1 MLKNSLLIAKK
12 DFSYSLKDR
21 SLLVWMFI
29 MPLVF
34 FGFIGSTTGGLGG
47 QKGPLNIAIWE
58 SVENRAQTN
67 PLAKQL
73 IHNLES
79 ENYNIKIFN
88 VTNDSKERKYHFK
101 DYTRRLWLPEHMQE
115 NLAKGEKI
123 EIEYS
128 STASGLGQD
137 KDKFAIEKAI
147 YKTLGDV
154 LVYKKING
162 DTENIS
168 FDEINKRPKN
178 IAVEVSSAGEKR
190 TIPSG
195 FNQAVPGILV
205 MFIMM
210 IALSA
215 GSVSLFLER
224 QSGVLKRLAAT
235 PLTRSEIVLGKWLG
249 KWFVTLLQLAYG
261 MLTGWLIFKIHWGN
275 HLLVIVLVLAIWA
288 AFNAALAVLLGSFAR
303 SEGQVSLIATI
314 SSLLLAALGGCWW
327 PIEIT
332 PQWMQTLAHFLP
344 TGWIMDVLHQLMY
357 FGGNITDISWQ
368 IMALII
374 ISIVSLSIAFKRF
387 RFF

>member
-1 MLKNSLLIAKK
+1 MLKNILFIAKK
-12 DFSYSLKDR
+12 DFSYSLKDK

-47 QKGPLNIAIWE
+47 QKGSSNIAIWE
-58 SVENRAQTN
+58 SVENMSQTN

-73 IHNLES
+73 IRNLAS
-79 ENYNIKIFN
+79 ENYTIKIFN
-88 VTNDSKERKYHFK
+88 KTTAAKEIKYHFK
-101 DYTRRLWLPEHMQE
+101 DYTRQLWLPINMQE
-115 NLAKGEKI
+115 KLDKGEKI
-123 EIEYS
+123 EIQYLS
-128 STASGLGQD
+128 SASGLGQD

-154 LVYKKING
+154 LVFKKFHG
-162 DTENIS
+162 DTNNIS
-168 FDEINKRPKN
+168 FDEINKLPQN
-178 IAVEVSSAGEKR
+178 IVVDISSAGEKR
-190 TIPSG
+190 IIPSG

-210 IALSA
+210 IALSS
-215 GSVSLFLER
+215 GSVALFLER
-224 QSGVLKRLAAT
+224 QSGVLKRLAST
-235 PLTRSEIVLGKWLG
+235 PLTRTEIVLGKWLG

-275 HLLVIVLVLAIWA
+275 HLLAIVLVLSIWA
-288 AFNAALAVLLGSFAR
+288 AFNAALAVLLGSFAQ
-303 SEGQVSLIATI
+303 SEGQVSLIATV

-332 PQWMQTLAHFLP
+332 PQWMQSLAHFLP

-357 FGGNITDISWQ
+357 FGANLADVSWQ
-368 IMALII
+368 IMALIT
-374 ISIVSLSIAFKRF
+374 ISIASLSIAFRRF
-387 RFF
+387 KFF